1 MHSRIKDNR
10 PKLSEEFKQKRDE
23 DNRSRLDSL
32 PKNRMSMN
40 DYSMSKIV
48 LPKIRDKGLIKHE
61 KSGNLSNKATII
73 KSQLPNLNNYHKS
86 THEMLPKERYF
97 SKISVKI
104 SASNVLN
111 NLNSNF
117 SGITRNRY
125 LKYKS
130 LLKQNQVGTERDY
143 NQNERRQNL
152 HSSSSSQNMSVQ
164 EKMLDKVYGTLEQ
177 HKHYL

>member
-1 MHSRIKDNR
+1 MHTRIKENR
-10 PKLSEEFKQKRDE
+10 PKLTEELKQKRDE
-23 DNRSRLDSL
+23 SNRSRLQSL

-48 LPKIRDKGLIKHE
+48 LPKIRDKGIIKHE
-61 KSGNLSNKATII
+61 KSGNLNNKATII

-86 THEMLPKERYF
+86 TQEMMPKERYF

-104 SASNVLN
+104 STNNVLK
-111 NLNSNF
+111 NLNPNVSCL
-117 SGITRNRY
+117 IRNRY

-164 EKMLDKVYGTLEQ
+164 EMMLDKVYGTLEQ